1 MQMVLGTVCFEIQLR
16 LYSHSLSKQLD
27 DRHCSVYF
35 DNEIF
40 ATVHPREKREA
51 GSNCNNAWH
60 LSDLDPTKEWFRT
73 RPPPPTYG
81 ETWSTEAPVN
91 LSCVEHEIL
100 TSLLRGN
107 AKVSTDAPLPHSLS
121 TVALYCVYGCMLN
134 ITSTNI
140 PTIFNLNFHPISY
153 FDISPQYITSICKY
167 TLAISS
173 SWRRNPR
180 STIKHAALAASS
192 CAQLHAI
199 SRSRNLW
206 TKF

>member
-91 LSCVEHEIL
+91 LSCVEHALITKDARRAIQL
-100 TSLLRGN
+100 TVTGN
-107 AKVSTDAPLPHSLS
+107 SGQSNRSCAFDVRLS
-121 TVALYCVYGCMLN
+121 TSDL
-134 ITSTNI
+134 
-140 PTIFNLNFHPISY
+140 PISP
-153 FDISPQYITSICKY
+153 DGPDE
-167 TLAISS
+167 
-173 SWRRNPR
+173 R
-180 STIKHAALAASS
+180 
-192 CAQLHAI
+192 
-199 SRSRNLW
+199 
-206 TKF
+206 